1 MILEFT
7 VTVLKSRMWCRH
19 LAMLKMIEEKHIK
32 CRKMGLS
39 YS

>member
-1 MILEFT
+1 MILELT
-7 VTVLKSRMWCRH
+7 VTVLKSLMWCIH

-32 CRKMGLS
+32 CIKVGLS